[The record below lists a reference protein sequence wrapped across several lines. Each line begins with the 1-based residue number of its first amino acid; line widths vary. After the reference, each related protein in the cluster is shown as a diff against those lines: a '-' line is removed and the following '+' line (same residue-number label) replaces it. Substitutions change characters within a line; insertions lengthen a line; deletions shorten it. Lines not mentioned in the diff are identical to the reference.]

1 MHGQCFYVPH
11 VSAIVLLGLSVL
23 CVPLAWA
30 QRTLLTKQTS
40 IQLSDHA
47 VPLAAF
53 PEAKTSLFPSYK
65 KIPLSFTPNLG
76 QPQSGPGFSSRAS
89 GIHLLFPPNKPA
101 LGLDSK
107 ANYLIGNDPERWQTH
122 VFTHTYYQRAY
133 PRDLQ
138 YYGQRAPLVGSS
150 ILHIL
155 KQADSHP
162 RVTRVLQLLKP
173 KF

>member
-1 MHGQCFYVPH
+1 MRRQCFSLPH
-11 VSAIVLLGLSVL
+11 LPPIVLLGLLVL
-23 CVPLAWA
+23 CVPLAWT

-47 VPLAAF
+47 VPLASF
-53 PEAKTSLFPSYK
+53 PEAKTRLFPFYGK
-65 KIPLSFTPNLG
+65 MPLSFTPTLG
-76 QPQSGPGFSSRAS
+76 QTQSGPGFSSRGS
-89 GIHLLFPPNKPA
+89 GYHLLPPTRPL

-107 ANYLIGNDPERWQTH
+107 ANYLVADAPPKWQTH
-122 VFTHTYYQRAY
+122 VPTHTYYQRVY

-138 YYGQRAPLVGSS
+138 YYGHRVPLIGPT

-162 RVTRVLQLLKP
+162 RVARVMQLLKP
-173 KF
+173 QF